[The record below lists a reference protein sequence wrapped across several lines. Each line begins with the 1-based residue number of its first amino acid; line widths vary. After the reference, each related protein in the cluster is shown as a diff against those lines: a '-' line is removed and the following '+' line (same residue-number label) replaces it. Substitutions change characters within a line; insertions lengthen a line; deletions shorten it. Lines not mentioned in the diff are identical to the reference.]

1 MITLDLNRGATKLY
15 TAPVLLGGFSD
26 LLQLTQPRKP
36 IATDWAEE
44 PRLDTVQ
51 TTLQPQPTRPLRLDV
66 WLPKG
71 TPHSNLQRID
81 SLREQYGRTYKVQI
95 REVHERDRYPDGS
108 IYTLRGT
115 ILQDKVPAKPS
126 TTDIKQSTASNE
138 YTITTERIPLA
149 TFGASPLEGWK
160 AALMDK
166 TAYKETSPE
175 ASRDIVLPILL
186 QGDTVDQLLN
196 ARDTLDALLYRE
208 TRNQLTTPYGHY
220 KLSTAGSKDA
230 TPFGAHSFTFTRS
243 RVREYSI
250 VDKPHI
256 IFDLTLTLV

>member
-1 MITLDLNRGATKLY
+1 MMDTIILRGGGKDISTPLM
-15 TAPVLLGGFSD
+15 LGAFSD

-51 TTLQPQPTRPLRLDV
+51 TMLQPQPTRPLRLDV

-71 TPHSNLQRID
+71 TPHSDLQRID
-81 SLREQYGRTYKVQI
+81 TLQVSILRLYNVQI
-95 REVHERDRYPDGS
+95 REVHERDRFPDGS

-115 ILQDKVPAKPS
+115 IQQDKIP
-126 TTDIKQSTASNE
+126 TTDPTADLKQSTAPEE
-138 YTITTERIPLA
+138 YTITTQRIPLA
-149 TFGASPLEGWK
+149 TFGASPLEGWE

-175 ASRDIVLPILL
+175 ESRDVTLPILL
-186 QGDTVDQLLN
+186 QGDTIDQLLN

-208 TRNQLTTPYGHY
+208 SRNQLATPYGHY
-220 KLSTAGSKDA
+220 KLSTADSKDA
-230 TPFGAHSFTFTRS
+230 TPFGTHRFYFTRS
-243 RVREYSI
+243 KIREYSI